1 MREELFFSWQHTL
14 KESNGTSMCLFVK
27 SWIYIQSWNCYVENP
42 IKHVDEIL
50 NDWKN
55 ILTYT

>member
-27 SWIYIQSWNCYVENP
+27 SWVYIQSWNCYVEHFSVARYTYLIPPNL
-42 IKHVDEIL
+42 IIL
-50 NDWKN
+50 
-55 ILTYT
+55 